1 MTLIPVQYIGGCVL
15 LILGAAFFLI
25 WGGDRRNAM
34 AWYWAIAYSA
44 LSVAAF
50 TGYRYQEIASPLL
63 GGISALFTGTYVA
76 AMYAANRV
84 GESKRVTATQLLFM
98 SVAITV
104 LISLVGF
111 GYSQSVG
118 RLVVLVLMIILFAW
132 SAKIFYVNV
141 QLSIV
146 GHAFM
151 AKALL
156 TSSTFFAGEF
166 INTAQQSLWIS
177 VPNWIMT
184 IILALVLVYTAIKQS
199 RDRLEKVLNNIPDAL
214 VAGNTEGEW
223 IFYNQRFAD
232 LAGLT
237 TSAAKN
243 HQQPEPEEWDIR
255 NVLTKFDRLIMNGS
269 ELTPVTLE
277 RQISHK
283 QGAPFQAEVIYSS
296 YLEFGKVI
304 VVAQIRDITERKLA
318 EREKLRLVSSDPLTG
333 LLNRQGFEIRLREL
347 LWNAQQ
353 TQHICALFIVDI
365 RDFKRVN
372 DVVGTQQGDKL
383 LKEIATMIRT
393 QSEPNDLT
401 ARLGSDEFVIVIP
414 HIAETTQLTYVL
426 QRVQRVLAAIDSF
439 MHKGDITLSIN
450 ANVGIALS
458 GEEAMI
464 PSVLIHRA
472 QLALYEAKAR
482 GINEYQVYEDAL
494 DSKFT
499 AGVLIESAL
508 RKALYS
514 DEFSLHYQPI
524 LDTQTKRIE
533 KVEAL
538 ARWHSPSLGFVSPA
552 AFIPIAEQS
561 DLIVDLGRWIL
572 RTAFLQAKI
581 WHERYATAPVI
592 GVNISVRQFLHKN
605 FETELL
611 RLTQEFKIDPAWIE
625 LELTES
631 LFAGQDNGPLRMLL
645 DRLRSEGFGLSL
657 DDFGTGYSSLS
668 YLAEFRLSAVKID
681 RSFVSEMDK
690 DSKKR
695 SIVKAIISMGH
706 SLGLKVIAEG
716 VETPAEYQG
725 LLEDACDYVQGYLF
739 GKPVPAEQ
747 LPAFD
752 IPE

>member
-1 MTLIPVQYIGGCVL
+1 
-15 LILGAAFFLI
+15 
-25 WGGDRRNAM
+25 M

-118 RLVVLVLMIILFAW
+118 RLVVLVLMIILFVW

-156 TSSTFFAGEF
+156 TSSTLFAGEF

-223 IFYNQRFAD
+223 VFYNQRFAD

-237 TSAAKN
+237 TSAVKN

-255 NVLTKFDRLIMNGS
+255 NVLTKSDRLIMNGS
-269 ELTPVTLE
+269 ALTPVTLE

-538 ARWHSPSLGFVSPA
+538 ARWNSSSLGFVSPA

-739 GKPVPAEQ
+739 SKPVPAEQ